1 MKRYC
6 IFLVLLIS
14 LVPSC
19 YNATQCLADRNSL
32 KEFVTLSQHCHASSQ
47 ATSDKD
53 SYDAFKRI
61 KMFYLNHRNKF
72 KKIDELDEKTA
83 TQLSVDC
90 KKILQAALTK
100 AVPATTRAATVKE
113 IENMALAEALKHFQ
127 VKMPNLLKPTTTPLF
142 LRRLLFLTLVEVAF
156 SLAEDQI
163 TFHDDPA
170 IRGNRYVTKARN
182 ANLGITLITQNG
194 QPDIIN
200 QRPRPH
206 KLPSLKT
213 RFTSPPGIMTR
224 GYFFKMMGLALGK
237 TAAVALVNEYSP
249 KGISSYIHTFL
260 ENMLPK
266 FIAVALLF
274 MVASTQKKPAQN
286 GAAEK
291 GRIDKAFVF
300 RMCLKLVAPIILG
313 KAFLH
318 RSHALY
324 KPLQIASYAFPFLA
338 GATAT
343 RIMGGE
349 RGAFADLHQYA
360 NIFIDGA
367 IGFTVFNAV
376 PMGIE
381 KALPKRNMKLNPA
394 HRRKALKNFVR
405 DMLDTCVKQWNKTA
419 FSV

>member
-19 YNATQCLADRNSL
+19 YNATQCLADRKSL

-72 KKIDELDEKTA
+72 KKVDELDEKTA

-100 AVPATTRAATVKE
+100 AVPVTTRAATVKE

-127 VKMPNLLKPTTTPLF
+127 VKMPHLLKPTTTPLF

-170 IRGNRYVTKARN
+170 IKRKGYVAQAILNNEADAHNRKVSKKDAQETYFTK
-182 ANLGITLITQNG
+182 
-194 QPDIIN
+194 PY
-200 QRPRPH
+200 

-237 TAAVALVNEYSP
+237 TATVALVNEYSP

-274 MVASTQKKPAQN
+274 MVASTQKKPARN
-286 GAAEK
+286 GEEEK
-291 GRIDKAFVF
+291 SRIDKQFLF

-343 RIMGGE
+343 RMSG
-349 RGAFADLHQYA
+349 GAFTDWQQYL
-360 NIFIDGA
+360 NICIDGA
-367 IGFTVFNAV
+367 VGFTVFNAV
-376 PMGIE
+376 PTGIE

>member
-32 KEFVTLSQHCHASSQ
+32 KQFVTLSQHCHASSQ

-72 KKIDELDEKTA
+72 KKIDDLDEKTA

-100 AVPATTRAATVKE
+100 AVPVTTRAATVKE

-127 VKMPNLLKPTTTPLF
+127 VKMPHLLKPTTTPLF
-142 LRRLLFLTLVEVAF
+142 LRRLLFLTLVEVAC
-156 SLAEDQI
+156 
-163 TFHDDPA
+163 
-170 IRGNRYVTKARN
+170 YVTEVKLSEKQRRPAPTRQPHSEVDGSNTGQTNHATKEKPPVRPIKNPLERTKNIKNIPVLTRN
-182 ANLGITLITQNG
+182 GLLT
-194 QPDIIN
+194 
-200 QRPRPH
+200 
-206 KLPSLKT
+206 
-213 RFTSPPGIMTR
+213 
-224 GYFFKMMGLALGK
+224 MMGLAVTK
-237 TAAVALVNEYSP
+237 TAAIALINEYSP
-249 KGISSYIHTFL
+249 KGISSYLHTFA
-260 ENMLPK
+260 EAIFPK
-266 FIAVALLF
+266 IIAVFLL
-274 MVASTQKKPAQN
+274 VAMKKGKLSTEQWF
-286 GAAEK
+286 GASIK
-291 GRIDKAFVF
+291 II
-300 RMCLKLVAPIILG
+300 APIILG

-324 KPLQIASYAFPFLA
+324 KPLQIASYAFPFVM
-338 GATAT
+338 GATAKT
-343 RIMGGE
+343 IY
-349 RGAFADLHQYA
+349 GAAFNRNGLETISTSGYINTLA
-360 NIFIDGA
+360 NVAIDGLL
-367 IGFTVFNAV
+367 GFSIFNAV

-381 KALPKRNMKLNPA
+381 MALPKRNMKLNPA
-394 HRRKALKNFVR
+394 HRRKAIKNCVR
-405 DMLDTCVKQWNKTA
+405 DVLDTCVKQWNKTA

>member
-1 MKRYC
+1 VAQYEREGFFGNVVFTC
-6 IFLVLLIS
+6 GALLKGDTLKI
-14 LVPSC
+14 
-19 YNATQCLADRNSL
+19 YYGAAD
-32 KEFVTLSQHCHASSQ
+32 
-47 ATSDKD
+47 
-53 SYDAFKRI
+53 
-61 KMFYLNHRNKF
+61 
-72 KKIDELDEKTA
+72 
-83 TQLSVDC
+83 
-90 KKILQAALTK
+90 
-100 AVPATTRAATVKE
+100 
-113 IENMALAEALKHFQ
+113 ENMALAEALKHFQ
-127 VKMPNLLKPTTTPLF
+127 VKMPHLLKPTTTPLF

-182 ANLGITLITQNG
+182 ANLGITLIPQNG
-194 QPDIIN
+194 QLDQIVQN
-200 QRPRPH
+200 PRAH

-237 TAAVALVNEYSP
+237 TATVALVNEYSP

-274 MVASTQKKPAQN
+274 MVASTQKKPARN
-286 GAAEK
+286 GEEEK
-291 GRIDKAFVF
+291 SRIDKQFLF

-343 RIMGGE
+343 RMSG
-349 RGAFADLHQYA
+349 GAFTDWQQYL
-360 NIFIDGA
+360 NICIDGA
-367 IGFTVFNAV
+367 VGFTVFNAV

-394 HRRKALKNFVR
+394 HRRKAIKNFVR

-419 FSV
+419 FSTT